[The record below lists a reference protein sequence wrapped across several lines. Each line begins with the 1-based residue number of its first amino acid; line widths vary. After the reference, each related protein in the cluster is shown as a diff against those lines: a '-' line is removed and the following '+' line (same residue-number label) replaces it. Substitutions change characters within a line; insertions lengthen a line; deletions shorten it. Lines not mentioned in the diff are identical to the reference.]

1 MNYTNA
7 VMESTK
13 QYLYGFRMPDLKK
26 LWYGSETDGIDGIQP
41 PSKPLLVK
49 FEAFLVKIQELSL
62 WTDPK
67 SSVMAIATVHLLY
80 WYLLMTSNSPL
91 YLLVMLALLSFV
103 YTTWTQRIWPE
114 IRVPEADPGSEPEW
128 TPVSPD
134 VLSAPELVRL
144 WEDFHLKLCQF
155 FSWLKNLRREQPGKF
170 CAITSTIFF
179 ILAIIGSK
187 ITTLGIFYY
196 VSVGYLTIP
205 GVLKILVKY
214 PAVQCMLETMNDY
227 KKESQQKTVEH
238 VPEESKEDIPTEMT
252 IADSVYAK
260 FQSGLTAVSNLNLKS
275 GIAALSQED
284 NESYIP
290 EEDETNQLILESAL
304 TSSTR
309 DPMQAHILDQDE
321 VADSSLEYASLLP
334 VQGNIMPDDEL
345 DSGGNLVGSNPMDDY
360 DEFLPST
367 STNVEASEKTLSK
380 LQDEDEDEEDE
391 FASSL
396 MAAAKASADISLSH
410 EPLEETSSVIRKR
423 KNNRLSPDSDL
434 DDFEMISGDELAEVS
449 P

>member
-1 MNYTNA
+1 
-7 VMESTK
+7 
-13 QYLYGFRMPDLKK
+13 
-26 LWYGSETDGIDGIQP
+26 
-41 PSKPLLVK
+41 
-49 FEAFLVKIQELSL
+49 
-62 WTDPK
+62 
-67 SSVMAIATVHLLY
+67 
-80 WYLLMTSNSPL
+80 
-91 YLLVMLALLSFV
+91 
-103 YTTWTQRIWPE
+103 
-114 IRVPEADPGSEPEW
+114 
-128 TPVSPD
+128 
-134 VLSAPELVRL
+134 
-144 WEDFHLKLCQF
+144 
-155 FSWLKNLRREQPGKF
+155 
-170 CAITSTIFF
+170 
-179 ILAIIGSK
+179 
-187 ITTLGIFYY
+187 
-196 VSVGYLTIP
+196 
-205 GVLKILVKY
+205 
-214 PAVQCMLETMNDY
+214 MLETMNDY
-227 KKESQQKTVEH
+227 KKESQQTVEH
-238 VPEESKEDIPTEMT
+238 VPEESKDIPKEMT
-252 IADSVYAK
+252 LADSVYAK
-260 FQSGLTAVSNLNLKS
+260 FQIGLTAVSNLNLKS

-334 VQGNIMPDDEL
+334 VQGNIMPDDEI
-345 DSGGNLVGSNPMDDY
+345 DSGGNLGTNPVDDY

-396 MAAAKASADISLSH
+396 MAAAQASADISLSH
-410 EPLEETSSVIRKR
+410 EPIEETSSVIRRR

>member
-1 MNYTNA
+1 
-7 VMESTK
+7 
-13 QYLYGFRMPDLKK
+13 
-26 LWYGSETDGIDGIQP
+26 
-41 PSKPLLVK
+41 
-49 FEAFLVKIQELSL
+49 
-62 WTDPK
+62 
-67 SSVMAIATVHLLY
+67 
-80 WYLLMTSNSPL
+80 
-91 YLLVMLALLSFV
+91 MLALLSFV

-128 TPVSPD
+128 TPVSAD

-260 FQSGLTAVSNLNLKS
+260 FQSGFTAVSNLNLKS

-309 DPMQAHILDQDE
+309 DPMQAHILDQDQDE

>member
-1 MNYTNA
+1 
-7 VMESTK
+7 
-13 QYLYGFRMPDLKK
+13 
-26 LWYGSETDGIDGIQP
+26 
-41 PSKPLLVK
+41 
-49 FEAFLVKIQELSL
+49 
-62 WTDPK
+62 
-67 SSVMAIATVHLLY
+67 
-80 WYLLMTSNSPL
+80 MTL
-91 YLLVMLALLSFV
+91 
-103 YTTWTQRIWPE
+103 
-114 IRVPEADPGSEPEW
+114 
-128 TPVSPD
+128 
-134 VLSAPELVRL
+134 
-144 WEDFHLKLCQF
+144 
-155 FSWLKNLRREQPGKF
+155 
-170 CAITSTIFF
+170 
-179 ILAIIGSK
+179 
-187 ITTLGIFYY
+187 
-196 VSVGYLTIP
+196 
-205 GVLKILVKY
+205 
-214 PAVQCMLETMNDY
+214 
-227 KKESQQKTVEH
+227 
-238 VPEESKEDIPTEMT
+238 
-252 IADSVYAK
+252 ADSVYAK
-260 FQSGLTAVSNLNLKS
+260 FQIGLTAVSNLNLKS

-334 VQGNIMPDDEL
+334 VQGNIMPDDEI
-345 DSGGNLVGSNPMDDY
+345 DSGGNLGTNPVDDY

-396 MAAAKASADISLSH
+396 MAAAQASADISLSH
-410 EPLEETSSVIRKR
+410 EPIEETSSVIRRR